1 MIRSELYNISKSDR
15 DMLLLQST
23 HYNLYYYITIK
34 HKDVYTKLL
43 RNTELSNKYSP
54 ELCCVYA

>member
-1 MIRSELYNISKSDR
+1 MIRSELYSMFKSDR

-23 HYNLYYYITIK
+23 HYNLYYYITVK

-43 RNTELSNKYSP
+43 RNIELSNKSSP
-54 ELCCVYA
+54 ELWSVYA